1 VSLNYS
7 IYKRTALVNILKNFL
22 IVLSISILSLAIT
35 TSNNAE
41 AKMFNKFKK
50 GFYFEKYK
58 TAEEAKA
65 ELLKLHPI
73 GSDVEGLVRTL
84 EGAGAIFAKRISKDD
99 ALPDKENKKY
109 FYKAVK
115 NIVEPNHYKYTS
127 VKVPNSTYFLSIF
140 ELNTGKLNP
149 LLWKVFVWYDKNK
162 NLTEIDVVK
171 NYMGL

>member
-1 VSLNYS
+1 M
-7 IYKRTALVNILKNFL
+7 VNILKNFL

-73 GSDVEGLVRTL
+73 GSDVEGLVKTL
-84 EGAGAIFAKRISKDD
+84 EGANAKFINSVNRKDLLSD
-99 ALPDKENKKY
+99 PAREREY
-109 FYKAVK
+109 FYEVSKSASIMREYQYEFGIP
-115 NIVEPNHYKYTS
+115 IVNPMMWFILIYCDNNNHIT
-127 VKVPNSTYFLSIF
+127 NLNLSRS
-140 ELNTGKLNP
+140 
-149 LLWKVFVWYDKNK
+149 
-162 NLTEIDVVK
+162 
-171 NYMGL
+171 YMGL